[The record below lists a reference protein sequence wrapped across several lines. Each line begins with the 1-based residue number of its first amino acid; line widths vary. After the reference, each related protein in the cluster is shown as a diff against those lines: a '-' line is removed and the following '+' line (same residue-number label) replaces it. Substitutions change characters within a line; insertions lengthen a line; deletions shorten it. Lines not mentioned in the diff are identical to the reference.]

1 MTTQITIQNAF
12 DYILSKNPA
21 SLITHISKLEAG
33 DYYGTESVHV
43 FVHYIDDQ
51 NEEMSNGSDAWIAI
65 SDIEDFLEARNNSEL
80 HLKNKLA
87 SFINKN
93 KILKGRKL
101 VSIESFRE
109 ITYQGE
115 VSYLVRYNYNTEKQS
130 WLTSENAVVRKS
142 ELASFKR

>member
-1 MTTQITIQNAF
+1 MTTEITIQNAF

-21 SLITHISKLEAG
+21 SLITHISKLEIG

-43 FVHYIDDQ
+43 FVNYIDDL

-65 SDIEDFLEARNNSEL
+65 SDIENFLDARNNSEL
-80 HLKNKLA
+80 NLKNRLA

-93 KILKGRKL
+93 KILEGRKL

-109 ITYQGE
+109 IVYQDE
-115 VSYLVRYNYNTEKQS
+115 ASYLVRYNYNTENQN
-130 WLTSENAVVRKS
+130 WLTGENAVVRKN
-142 ELASFKR
+142 EFASFKR